1 MDNINKYMKNKSG
14 TLLDP
19 NSHIKNKVVIKID
32 PTEALKIEV
41 PFSLKNVNQLIVKK
55 LEERGWTAEIN
66 NSIWLNISGIGFSA
80 ESQYVQ
86 QEVVKATYDV
96 VLELGHRYEIE
107 QEEAMR
113 KCNEWR
119 LEVIKLKKIKP
130 VSE

>member
-1 MDNINKYMKNKSG
+1 MNNKNG

-66 NSIWLNISGIGFSA
+66 KSIWLNISGIGFSA

-96 VLELGHRYEIE
+96 VLDLGHRYEIE

-113 KCNEWR
+113 KYNEWR
-119 LEVIKLKKIKP
+119 LDVIKLIKKIKP